1 MKKLLIIGILLG
13 LGLLLFLV
21 FNKGQEVA
29 FQHHKNTVLQQ
40 INTAKRMPLFEFKKM
55 DGSIFSKYDLPKD
68 KATVIVYFDPD
79 CELCKKSGMLFST
92 FKTLHEKS
100 TVLFVSSSTTERIKI
115 YQKKYG
121 LENKSNI
128 LFLQS
133 SEDDFYN
140 LFKESSTP
148 TYLIYNRSQ
157 YLVKII
163 NDDVPIKIILRYIKA
178 SQLEK

>member
-1 MKKLLIIGILLG
+1 
-13 LGLLLFLV
+13 
-21 FNKGQEVA
+21 
-29 FQHHKNTVLQQ
+29 LQQ
-40 INTAKRMPLFEFKKM
+40 TKTTKRMPLFEFKM
-55 DGSIFSKYDLPKD
+55 LDGTVFSKYDLPKD

-79 CELCKKSGMLFST
+79 CRLCEKSGILFST
-92 FKTLHEKS
+92 FKTMYEKS
-100 TVLFVSSSTTERIKI
+100 TVLFVSVNTTERIKV
-115 YQKKYG
+115 YRKKYG

-140 LFKESSTP
+140 LFKESNIP

-163 NDDVPIKIILRYIKA
+163 NDDVPVKIILRYIKA
-178 SQLEK
+178 AQLEKQL